1 MSFVDIH
8 NISKRFGATQ
18 ALSAVDLSIE
28 SGQVHGLLGEN
39 GAGKSTLTKI
49 LAGVLV
55 PDSGT
60 FSIDGKP
67 VPLGHPRQS
76 RSAGLSM
83 AYQELSAPGN
93 VTVAEK
99 LFLPKLPRTRLGL
112 VSRKQLYVKAAILL
126 KQWEKQDI
134 DPSAPIASIDL
145 ADRQHVEI
153 IAALA
158 SEPKLLILD
167 EPTAS
172 LHDVQWLFRQIRRL
186 TTSGSSVIYISHRLA
201 EISEICDRGTV
212 LRNGA
217 TVSQFAPSEADEN
230 ELVEL
235 MIGRSLDQAF
245 PEKMRTS
252 AENSPAVSVQ
262 SLDSDRLD
270 SIDIQLSRGEI
281 VGIAALEGQGQ
292 KELFYTLAGLIKPTG
307 GRVITH
313 NVSANDKKASK
324 PGFALV
330 PEDRKTEGLFLP
342 LSTKSNMTMSKL
354 PELSSFGTIRAKK
367 ENSFAVGAAEIV
379 NLDKRALG
387 KAVQNLSGG
396 NQQKAILA
404 RALMQEPVC
413 LLLFDPTR
421 GVDAATKVEIYHMA
435 RRFTEDGGTLLIYST
450 EIPELV
456 GLCDRVFTLYEGKL
470 TGEFRG
476 EALSEAALMTGA
488 LGRSSRGKSQANG

>member
-1 MSFVDIH
+1 MSFVEI
-8 NISKRFGATQ
+8 NNVSKRFGATQ

-28 SGQVHGLLGEN
+28 SGEVHGLLGEN

-55 PDSGT
+55 PDSGS
-60 FSIDGKP
+60 FNIDGKP
-67 VPLGHPRQS
+67 VPLGHPGKS

-99 LFLPKLPRTRLGL
+99 LFLPRLPRTRLGL
-112 VSRKQLYVKAAILL
+112 VSRKQLYIKAAILL
-126 KQWEKQDI
+126 KEWEKQDI
-134 DPSAPIASIDL
+134 DPSAPIESIDL

-153 IAALA
+153 VAALA

-172 LHDVQWLFRQIRRL
+172 LQDVQWLFRQIRRL
-186 TTSGSSVIYISHRLA
+186 ARSGSSVIYISHKLP

-212 LRNGA
+212 LRNGV
-217 TVSQFAPSEADEN
+217 TVSQFAPGESGER

-245 PEKMRTS
+245 PEKMSTS
-252 AENSPAVSVQ
+252 VANSPAVSVQ
-262 SLDSDRLD
+262 ALDSDRLD
-270 SIDIQLSRGEI
+270 SIDIQLSSGEI

-292 KELFYTLAGLIKPTG
+292 KELFYSLAGLIKPTG
-307 GRVITH
+307 GRVVTH
-313 NVSANDKKASK
+313 RASVNATKKSK
-324 PGFALV
+324 PDFALV

-342 LSTKSNMTMSKL
+342 LSTKSNMTMSNL
-354 PELSSFGTIRAKK
+354 REFSSFGTIRPKQ
-367 ENSFAVGAAEIV
+367 ENSFAVKAAEMV
-379 NLDKRALG
+379 NLDKRALR
-387 KAVQNLSGG
+387 KTVQNLSGG
-396 NQQKAILA
+396 NQQKSILA
-404 RALMQEPVC
+404 RALIQEPVC

-435 RRFTEDGGTLLIYST
+435 RRFTEGGGALLIYST

-456 GLCDRVFTLYEGKL
+456 GLCDRVFTLYQGRL

-488 LGRSSRGKSQANG
+488 LGRTPKGRSQVNG